1 MKKTLVCIA
10 IILFSFSLGGIAY
23 HGYTNFANTGD
34 TLLDNTFQA
43 LDRAEKVR
51 VRLEAIAEAVKVR
64 LDVTNKALID
74 NQENLKTEVAEI
86 VRQQILAVAKDLLT
100 QETYKKDIK
109 ELNAKI
115 DMLLEK
121 RK

>member
-1 MKKTLVCIA
+1 MKKTLVYIA
-10 IILFSFSLGGIAY
+10 VILFSFSLGGIAY
-23 HGYTNFANTGD
+23 HVYANIRYVD
-34 TLLDNTFQA
+34 EQLLDNTFQA

-51 VRLEAIAEAVKVR
+51 VKLEAVAEAVKMK
-64 LDVTNKALID
+64 LDATNKVLID

-115 DMLLEK
+115 DTLLGK
-121 RK
+121 R